1 MDINLMITSFPK
13 LLDATVVTVKLLS
26 LSLFFGLFI
35 GLLFAILRLS
45 KNKIINKFAYGYS
58 YVFRGTPLLVQ
69 IFIIYFGLGNIEYFR
84 STFLWVVFKEPY
96 WCAIIAFAL
105 NTGAY
110 TSEILRSAFQTI
122 KPGFIEAGKS
132 LGISNKIIFYKIQIP
147 IAIRQSLPAYGNE
160 IILMMKGTSLA
171 STVTLMDFDLM
182 INSLPKLLGAT
193 VVTLKLLSASLFFG
207 LFIGLLFA
215 VLRLN
220 KNKIIN
226 KFAYTYSYVFRGTP
240 LLVQIFIIYFGL
252 GQIEYFRSTFLWVV
266 FKEPYWCAIIAF
278 ALNTGAYT
286 SEILRSAFQTIK
298 PGLIEAGKSLGISN
312 KIIFY
317 KIQIPIAIRQSLP
330 AYGNEIIL
338 MMKGTSLAST
348 VTLMD
353 LTGVAKYIIST
364 TFKPIEVF
372 IVAGGIYLF
381 MTFIIHNVIKFLEKK
396 YSFN

>member
-1 MDINLMITSFPK
+1 M
-13 LLDATVVTVKLLS
+13 
-26 LSLFFGLFI
+26 G
-35 GLLFAILRLS
+35 
-45 KNKIINKFAYGYS
+45 
-58 YVFRGTPLLVQ
+58 Q
-69 IFIIYFGLGNIEYFR
+69 IEYLR
-84 STFLWVVFKEPY
+84 TTFLWVILKEPY

-122 KPGFIEAGKS
+122 KPGIIEAGQS
-132 LGISNKIIFYKIQIP
+132 LGIS
-147 IAIRQSLPAYGNE
+147 S
-160 IILMMKGTSLA
+160 
-171 STVTLMDFDLM
+171 
-182 INSLPKLLGAT
+182 
-193 VVTLKLLSASLFFG
+193 
-207 LFIGLLFA
+207 
-215 VLRLN
+215 
-220 KNKIIN
+220 
-226 KFAYTYSYVFRGTP
+226 
-240 LLVQIFIIYFGL
+240 
-252 GQIEYFRSTFLWVV
+252 
-266 FKEPYWCAIIAF
+266 
-278 ALNTGAYT
+278 
-286 SEILRSAFQTIK
+286 
-298 PGLIEAGKSLGISN
+298 